1 MITPPASINWEA
13 SKTMDEQSRTL
24 RGKILGALLRD
35 ARLDSGKSMK
45 ELGEMI
51 GSSYSTISSFEHGR
65 KSFSLPELELLAY
78 HLDVPLKHFLDPSTE
93 SLADEPKFEPTIM
106 IELRDRMIGAMLR
119 KRRNELSY
127 SIREV
132 AERTDMPPSR
142 ISAYERGQRSIP
154 LPDLESLLIVLEHSI
169 DEYIDKDGPIG
180 IWHRNQEAF
189 EQFRELPADLR
200 QFFSDPDHL
209 TYLKLARELSR
220 LNASDLR
227 SISATLEEVLD

>member
-1 MITPPASINWEA
+1 M
-13 SKTMDEQSRTL
+13 MDEQSRTL

-78 HLDVPLKHFLDPSTE
+78 HLDVPLQHFLDPSTE
-93 SLADEPKFEPTIM
+93 SLADEPRFEPSIM

-119 KRRNELSY
+119 ERRNQLSY

-154 LPDLESLLIVLEHSI
+154 LPDLESLLIVLEDSL
-169 DEYIDKDGPIG
+169 DRYIDQDGPIG
-180 IWHRNQEAF
+180 VWHRNQEAF
-189 EQFRELPADLR
+189 EQFKELPGDLR
-200 QFFSDPDHL
+200 QFFSDPDHM
-209 TYLKLARELSR
+209 TYLRLARELSKLDVR
-220 LNASDLR
+220 DIR
-227 SISATLEEVLD
+227 SIHQALEDILA

>member
-1 MITPPASINWEA
+1 M
-13 SKTMDEQSRTL
+13 MDEQSRIL

-45 ELGEMI
+45 ALGEMI

-65 KSFSLPELELLAY
+65 KTFSLPELELLAY
-78 HLDVPLKHFLDPSTE
+78 HLDVPLQHFMDPSTE
-93 SLADEPKFEPTIM
+93 SLADEPQFEPSIM

-119 KRRNELSY
+119 KRRNDLGY

-132 AERTDMPPSR
+132 ADRTQMPPSR
-142 ISAYERGQRSIP
+142 ISAYERGKRSIP
-154 LPDLESLLIVLEHSI
+154 LPDLESLLIELEHSI
-169 DEYIDKDGPIG
+169 DEYIDRDGPIG

-189 EQFRELPADLR
+189 EQFKELPADTR

-209 TYLKLARELSR
+209 KYLRMARELSR
-220 LNASDLR
+220 LSVHDLQ
-227 SISATLEEVLD
+227 SISATLQDILD

>member
-1 MITPPASINWEA
+1 
-13 SKTMDEQSRTL
+13 MDEQSRIL

-65 KSFSLPELELLAY
+65 KTFSLPELELLAY
-78 HLDVPLKHFLDPSTE
+78 HLDVPLQHFIDPSTE

-119 KRRNELSY
+119 KRRNELGY

-154 LPDLESLLIVLEHSI
+154 LPDLESLLIVLEDSI
-169 DEYIDKDGPIG
+169 DTYIDEDGPIG
-180 IWHRNQEAF
+180 AWHRNQEAF
-189 EQFRELPADLR
+189 EQFKDLPQDLR
-200 QFFSDPDHL
+200 HFFSHPDHL
-209 TYLKLARELSR
+209 VYLKMARELSR
-220 LNASDLR
+220 LEVNDLR
-227 SISATLEEVLD
+227 SISKSLEDILD

>member
-1 MITPPASINWEA
+1 M
-13 SKTMDEQSRTL
+13 MDEQSRTL

-35 ARLDSGKSMK
+35 ARLDVGKSMK

-65 KSFSLPELELLAY
+65 KTFSLPELELLAY
-78 HLDVPLKHFLDPSTE
+78 HLDVPLQHFLDPSTE
-93 SLADEPKFEPTIM
+93 SLAEEPKFEPSIM

-119 KRRNELSY
+119 KRRNELGY

-154 LPDLESLLIVLEHSI
+154 LPDLEALLIMLDHAL
-169 DEYIDKDGPIG
+169 DNYIDKDGQIG
-180 IWHRNQEAF
+180 TWHRDQEAF
-189 EQFRELPADLR
+189 EQFKELPEELR
-200 QFFSDPDHL
+200 LFFSDPDHL
-209 TYLKLARELSR
+209 SYLRLAKELSR
-220 LNASDLR
+220 LNVFDLQ
-227 SISATLEEVLD
+227 SIADTLQDLLD

>member
-1 MITPPASINWEA
+1 M
-13 SKTMDEQSRTL
+13 MDEQSRTL

-78 HLDVPLKHFLDPSTE
+78 HLDVPLQHFIDPSTG
-93 SLADEPKFEPTIM
+93 SLADEPKFEPSIM

-119 KRRNELSY
+119 KRRNELGY

-142 ISAYERGQRSIP
+142 ISAYERGKRSIP
-154 LPDLESLLIVLEHSI
+154 LPDLESLLIVLDHSI
-169 DEYIDKDGPIG
+169 DEYIDRDGPIG

-189 EQFRELPADLR
+189 EHFKELPTELR

-209 TYLKLARELSR
+209 KYLRMAKELSR
-220 LNASDLR
+220 LNVYDLQ
-227 SISATLEEVLD
+227 SISDTLQDILD

>member
-1 MITPPASINWEA
+1 M
-13 SKTMDEQSRTL
+13 MDEQSRIL

-65 KSFSLPELELLAY
+65 KTFSLPELELLAY
-78 HLDVPLKHFLDPSTE
+78 HLDVPLQHFIDPSTE
-93 SLADEPKFEPTIM
+93 SLADEPKFEPSIM

-119 KRRNELSY
+119 KRRNELGY

-142 ISAYERGQRSIP
+142 ISAYERGKRSIP
-154 LPDLESLLIVLEHSI
+154 LPDLESLLIELEHSI
-169 DEYIDKDGPIG
+169 DEYIDQDGPIG
-180 IWHRNQEAF
+180 AWHRNQEAF
-189 EQFRELPADLR
+189 EQFKELPSDLR
-200 QFFSDPDHL
+200 HFFSHPDHL
-209 TYLKLARELSR
+209 TYLRMAKELSR
-220 LNASDLR
+220 LEVSDLR
-227 SISATLEEVLD
+227 SISKTLEDILD

>member
-1 MITPPASINWEA
+1 M
-13 SKTMDEQSRTL
+13 MDEQSRIL

-51 GSSYSTISSFEHGR
+51 GASYSTISSFEHGR
-65 KSFSLPELELLAY
+65 KSFSLPELELLAF
-78 HLDVPLKHFLDPSTE
+78 HLDIPLQHFLDPSTE
-93 SLADEPKFEPTIM
+93 SLADEPTFEPSIM
-106 IELRDRMIGAMLR
+106 IELRNRMIGAMLR
-119 KRRNELSY
+119 KRRNELGF

-154 LPDLESLLIVLEHSI
+154 LPDLESLLTILEDSL
-169 DEYIDKDGPIG
+169 DGYIDKDGPIG
-180 IWHRNQEAF
+180 VWHRNQEAF
-189 EQFRELPADLR
+189 DQFKELPEDLR

-209 TYLKLARELSR
+209 SYLRLARELSR
-220 LNASDLR
+220 LNVPDLR
-227 SISATLEEVLD
+227 SINDALEDILD